1 MKLISGQ
8 KKDGTFLKILECI
21 LYVIL
26 VNMSYYGPLVIN
38 VTQKYDLRNFQAYYN
53 SAVIISFIVILTLIF
68 NNVFDTIWKSWAEN
82 VIIMTFSA
90 ASITIFAMAIA
101 FFIREFALPR
111 TVVVMAFI
119 IQIIGFSF
127 IKITF
132 ITLLKKTIKR
142 KNALLIG
149 DKNEKEFLVC
159 KLFSDYKF
167 NGWVRYYIIP
177 DIQLI
182 TRYLGKVDKIYISDS
197 VDRDILDRVI
207 NLCISNNK
215 SVYIVPKTYE
225 IAIYHSELMY
235 MSDIP
240 IFKIDNIV
248 VSWEQMV
255 MKRILDLGLSIVL
268 VILVSPLMVF
278 AALSIFLYDGS
289 PVIYTQER
297 VTKNNK
303 VFKIYKFR
311 SMVKDAEKGTGAVLA
326 GEDDPRI
333 TPVGKILR
341 RFWLDELPQLFNV
354 IKGDMSL
361 VGPRPERPYFIEQ
374 FSKDIPD
381 FKYRLAVKAGVTGYA
396 QVMGKYT
403 TNAEHKIKFDLM
415 YIKNSS
421 FLFDIKI
428 IAETIK
434 KIIVGTLKRGENKE
448 YTFDQILKQF
458 NIKEVVKN
466 DVIEF
471 KNTRLKGK
479 KEHLKNS
486 SGIA

>member
-1 MKLISGQ
+1 
-8 KKDGTFLKILECI
+8 
-21 LYVIL
+21 
-26 VNMSYYGPLVIN
+26 
-38 VTQKYDLRNFQAYYN
+38 
-53 SAVIISFIVILTLIF
+53 
-68 NNVFDTIWKSWAEN
+68 
-82 VIIMTFSA
+82 
-90 ASITIFAMAIA
+90 
-101 FFIREFALPR
+101 
-111 TVVVMAFI
+111 
-119 IQIIGFSF
+119 
-127 IKITF
+127 
-132 ITLLKKTIKR
+132 
-142 KNALLIG
+142 
-149 DKNEKEFLVC
+149 
-159 KLFSDYKF
+159 
-167 NGWVRYYIIP
+167 
-177 DIQLI
+177 
-182 TRYLGKVDKIYISDS
+182 
-197 VDRDILDRVI
+197 
-207 NLCISNNK
+207 
-215 SVYIVPKTYE
+215 
-225 IAIYHSELMY
+225 
-235 MSDIP
+235 
-240 IFKIDNIV
+240 
-248 VSWEQMV
+248 
-255 MKRILDLGLSIVL
+255 
-268 VILVSPLMVF
+268 
-278 AALSIFLYDGS
+278 
-289 PVIYTQER
+289 
-297 VTKNNK
+297 
-303 VFKIYKFR
+303 
-311 SMVKDAEKGTGAVLA
+311 MVKDAEKGTGAVLA